1 MHNIKITF
9 KRKISCNVL
18 VDTED
23 MFDGTTGSLNGLFKK
38 SQETSISDLL
48 LPLKKRGTKVISE

>member
-1 MHNIKITF
+1 MSSLI
-9 KRKISCNVL
+9 
-18 VDTED
+18 TED

-38 SQETSISDLL
+38 SRETSISDLL